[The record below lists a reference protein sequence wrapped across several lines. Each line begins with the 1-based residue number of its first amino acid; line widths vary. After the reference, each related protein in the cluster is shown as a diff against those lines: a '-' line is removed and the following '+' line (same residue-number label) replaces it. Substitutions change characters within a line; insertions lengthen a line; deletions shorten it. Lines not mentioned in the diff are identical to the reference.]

1 VSPRAS
7 IEEQRARIARA
18 APPVLHVY
26 KPLRERGS
34 ETDVGARLL
43 RGRRA
48 AVRSGR
54 KGSGPAPYGYA
65 RDARGELVPRVGEA
79 ETVQRIFRDYLK
91 RGGSIY
97 VVEKALAAEGLTT
110 RSGKRWSRTSLAWLL
125 KNRTYAGYVSFGEI
139 CALGRHAP
147 LVAAIAFNKVQVK
160 LRAQD
165 KTKGRGVT

>member
-1 VSPRAS
+1 
-7 IEEQRARIARA
+7 
-18 APPVLHVY
+18 
-26 KPLRERGS
+26 
-34 ETDVGARLL
+34 
-43 RGRRA
+43 
-48 AVRSGR
+48 
-54 KGSGPAPYGYA
+54 
-65 RDARGELVPRVGEA
+65 VPRVGEA